1 MGEGALQRDADSC
14 TRFFWRAS
22 RPRDKYF
29 MDDDATRLS
38 TAYSVCGV
46 RGCNECREFHPARHI
61 HD

>member
-1 MGEGALQRDADSC
+1 MGKGALRRNTDSR
-14 TRFFWRAS
+14 TWFLWWPS
-22 RPRDKYF
+22 GPRDKYF

-38 TAYSVCGV
+38 TAYSIRGV